1 MHCCSLEEILRET
14 SRTFI
19 RVHICLVDINQSDMP
34 HEEDSSEVIADHTG
48 LTAACPHISIPGP
61 GIGDRYGTGF

>member
-1 MHCCSLEEILRET
+1 
-14 SRTFI
+14 
-19 RVHICLVDINQSDMP
+19 MP